1 MSYPTV
7 SDLEN
12 RFGGDPGLAPGT
24 TNDPAA
30 PWNAAPDEEEEEQE
44 EEEAGEI
51 FLL

>member
-1 MSYPTV
+1 MNYPRI
-7 SDLEN
+7 SDIESK
-12 RFGGDPGLAPGT
+12 FGGDSGLAPGT

-30 PWNAAPDEEEEEQE
+30 PWNAAPDEEEEPEV